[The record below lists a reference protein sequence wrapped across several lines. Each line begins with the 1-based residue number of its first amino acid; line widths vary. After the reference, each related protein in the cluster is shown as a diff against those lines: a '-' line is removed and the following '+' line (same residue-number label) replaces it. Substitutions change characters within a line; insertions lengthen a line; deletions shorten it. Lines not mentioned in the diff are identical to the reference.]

1 MWQDIPV
8 WFRIWFVFCVVAGIT
23 CMAYAL
29 HECGA
34 KALLLGDGAAMAALM
49 GMCD

>member
-8 WFRIWFVFCVVAGIT
+8 WFRIWLVFCVVAGIA
-23 CMAYAL
+23 CMVYVFQQ
-29 HECGA
+29 CGA
-34 KALLLGDGAAMAALM
+34 RALLLGDGAAMAALM